1 MMLGEK
7 LKRLIS
13 VFGYNLNASNIIRS
27 IIINVDIGIINKLN
41 VVVKRYVAMNFKN
54 SKRKNLSLA
63 NIIRYIKNP
72 PYCR

>member
-7 LKRLIS
+7 LKRVIS
-13 VFGYNLNASNIIRS
+13 VFGYNLNVSNIIRS

-41 VVVKRYVAMNFKN
+41 VIVKGYVAMNFKN

-72 PYCR
+72 PHCR

>member
-7 LKRLIS
+7 LKRVIS
-13 VFGYNLNASNIIRS
+13 VFGYNLNASNIIRF

-41 VVVKRYVAMNFKN
+41 VVLTEYVAINYKN
-54 SKRKNLSLA
+54 SKRKKLPLA

-72 PYCR
+72 PHCR